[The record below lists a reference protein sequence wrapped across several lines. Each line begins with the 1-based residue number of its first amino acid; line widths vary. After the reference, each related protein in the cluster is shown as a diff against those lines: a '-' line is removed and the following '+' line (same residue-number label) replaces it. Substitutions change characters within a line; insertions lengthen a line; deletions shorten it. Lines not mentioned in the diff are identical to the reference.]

1 MLIKAQSP
9 SAADALELASMLQ
22 SRFVEGLE
30 HVSSACGHDVSFEKV
45 DWLRDEGRHG
55 GGNRYSVSE
64 GEMFN
69 RASVNVS
76 QVHYDDLPEK
86 KLGSA
91 TAISTIIHPQN
102 PHAPSVHIHISWT
115 EMKATGDDPACGYWR
130 IMADLNPSVLHE
142 EYRDQFVH
150 SMRQVA
156 PSQYEEASAQGDRYF
171 YIPALERHRG
181 VTHFYL
187 ESYATKD
194 TAADRDFAE
203 LFGKRVIDAYLTTLQ
218 SAISAHPDVD
228 QKAQAEQLAY
238 HTLYL
243 FQVLTLDRGTTS
255 GLLVHD
261 QNDLGIMGSLPA
273 RVDRDL
279 LASWQ
284 GRVAAPQDELVRGL
298 VQCLPDE
305 SPSPVS
311 DEVKRAL
318 AQTVRS
324 HYQKN
329 PEALALQASGN
340 VIAPTVDN
348 HR

>member
-1 MLIKAQSP
+1 MLITPQSTV
-9 SAADALELASMLQ
+9 AADALALVTKLQLRFIDGLEKLAST
-22 SRFVEGLE
+22 
-30 HVSSACGHDVSFEKV
+30 CGHDVKFEKTE
-45 DWLRDEGRHG
+45 WLRDSGKHG
-55 GGNRYSVSE
+55 GGNRYSAAESA
-64 GEMFN
+64 MFN

-102 PHAPSVHIHISWT
+102 PHAPSMHIHISWT
-115 EMKATGDDPACGYWR
+115 EMKAGDAAASGYWR

-142 EYRDQFVH
+142 EYRDQFTH
-150 SMRQVA
+150 CMRQIA
-156 PSQYEEASAQGDRYF
+156 PEQYEEASAQGDRYF

-187 ESYATKD
+187 ESYATESPEE
-194 TAADRDFAE
+194 DRVLAE
-203 LFGKRVIDAYLTTLQ
+203 MFGEAVIDCYLEILQ
-218 SAISAHPDVD
+218 SALSDYPQADD
-228 QKAQAEQLAY
+228 QARATQLAY

-255 GLLVHD
+255 GLLVHN

-284 GRVAAPQDELVRGL
+284 AKVESPQDELVRAL
-298 VQCLPDE
+298 VSALPDE
-305 SPSPVS
+305 SPSSVS
-311 DEVKRAL
+311 DGVKIAL
-318 AQTVRS
+318 ALSVREY
-324 HYQKN
+324 YQKN
-329 PEALALQASGN
+329 PEALAMQASGN